1 LSSIIPLSE
10 IISETTSPTKL
21 EEYPEVP
28 RITSS
33 TIASLSTTP
42 AATTSTST
50 EVITVISVEPPEN
63 SSSIN
68 PKIGSTTDSM
78 KLVEDSVTEILFTT
92 LPTTSSTN
100 INLSQ
105 PTTTTTTTTTL
116 ASRSTT
122 AAVSQPRPFGFPTRR
137 RSNSS
142 EVTTTA
148 TTPLSRSKVS
158 ITSRNPTRPSNPI
171 LGRGRLRTKS
181 INRNTE
187 EELVDQVDTPHAE
200 TSASRNFSR
209 SRSRGSNRY
218 TPPTSKSRQDGSTNS
233 VPSSRYRERGRT
245 TASTTV
251 TATTN
256 DNVRKRYRRP
266 SRNNN
271 TESIKANELDDSQIV
286 RITQGSSRRNPFR
299 SRSDT
304 NEENDQ
310 ITNIRVFRKPTNNY
324 DRTRYTRKRNNVEE
338 PLQKVNDESNQK
350 HFATMKIPKTDTSV
364 ETDRIERNDLLNG
377 VDQSI
382 ATVNSVIESNTIQP
396 IHTVKPIAQIGV
408 TTVSSNK
415 VEYTRNRH
423 KDAVATTTAHI
434 ETHEFNPNLVTI
446 VSTEHATDVEEKILG
461 APRKRKIFL
470 RRRPIS
476 STIANITETE
486 EEERFQVPRRR
497 KVIKHKRPL
506 QDTSS
511 TSVEISVKEKE
522 DSSFLLESTTPIG
535 NDKGVEKS
543 TAVINQT
550 EIISMTQN
558 AEESTIAIGLTGFT
572 KEMEDST
579 LTTETT
585 LSADYN
591 TDSFMKVTLETPA
604 TETTTISGEKDTNI
618 FSTATISTISI
629 DADGNRQSTIEI
641 DTEAT
646 TMESTLATATI
657 YNTEGNVFLE
667 DTLIPSTEAENL
679 STIRM
684 QTTTSDSDS
693 VITRAQA
700 TTTPFTT
707 ESDLLSAARSSI
719 ESRYTRKKFIRKTP
733 VSSSEISSNRH
744 SSALSPTENSSLEI
758 LSKRRNNLFI
768 RRHPSSS
775 STANTLHDDLKYQEE
790 EEKEENIEGRSS
802 NLVKQNIAEDTIPK
816 NSSVSTSFSDDSAE
830 FWKHYTTTSLRS
842 QINYPSVRIEDI
854 ENHKVAKTEFAE
866 DNTYQSTSIA
876 TREPEIQSRYKV
888 PIILKRP
895 FDPEEALSPRRY
907 PPLDSASEESEET
920 SETRE
925 TRLRQSGFRQ
935 PRMRYRL
942 RDRDNIRIEEET
954 TQPNSEFTST
964 WQYFKTRSYPKRPS
978 TSTEVTVTETLIPA
992 KKFDYAADAFYR
1004 KQQSLRTTTPRSN
1017 DLFDSQNLI
1026 DPYYMHTTVKPS
1038 VTRLVTS
1045 VTESGTTERQKI
1057 LIKTKYSSLTSTTKI
1072 PADQFLSTTPLSV
1085 SVAEVN
1091 DDESANEIRQGIE
1104 RSTLPIEGEFNY
1116 RYDGRFTTESHESST
1131 IEIESVFNN
1140 LITGKSFAK

>member
-1 LSSIIPLSE
+1 
-10 IISETTSPTKL
+10 
-21 EEYPEVP
+21 
-28 RITSS
+28 
-33 TIASLSTTP
+33 
-42 AATTSTST
+42 
-50 EVITVISVEPPEN
+50 
-63 SSSIN
+63 
-68 PKIGSTTDSM
+68 
-78 KLVEDSVTEILFTT
+78 
-92 LPTTSSTN
+92 
-100 INLSQ
+100 
-105 PTTTTTTTTTL
+105 
-116 ASRSTT
+116 
-122 AAVSQPRPFGFPTRR
+122 
-137 RSNSS
+137 
-142 EVTTTA
+142 
-148 TTPLSRSKVS
+148 
-158 ITSRNPTRPSNPI
+158 
-171 LGRGRLRTKS
+171 
-181 INRNTE
+181 
-187 EELVDQVDTPHAE
+187 VDTPHAE

-218 TPPTSKSRQDGSTNS
+218 TPPTSKSRTQDGSTNS

-251 TATTN
+251 TVATN

-266 SRNNN
+266 SRINN

-299 SRSDT
+299 SRSDSD
-304 NEENDQ
+304 EENDQ

-338 PLQKVNDESNQK
+338 SLQKVNDESNQK
-350 HFATMKIPKTDTSV
+350 HFATMKVPKTGTSV

-377 VDQSI
+377 VDQSN
-382 ATVNSVIESNTIQP
+382 ATVNSIIESNTIQP
-396 IHTVKPIAQIGV
+396 IYTVKPIAQIEV

-415 VEYTRNRH
+415 VEYTSNRYE
-423 KDAVATTTAHI
+423 DAVATTTAHI
-434 ETHEFNPNLVTI
+434 ETHEFNPNLVTF
-446 VSTEHATDVEEKILG
+446 VSTEHATDIEEKTLG

-511 TSVEISVKEKE
+511 TSVEISLKEKE

-535 NDKGVEKS
+535 SDKGVEKS

-579 LTTETT
+579 LTITETT
-585 LSADYN
+585 SSADYN
-591 TDSFMKVTLETPA
+591 ADGFMKVTLETPA
-604 TETTTISGEKDTNI
+604 TETTTTSGEKDTNI
-618 FSTATISTISI
+618 FSTATISTIST
-629 DADGNRQSTIEI
+629 DDDNRESTIEI
-641 DTEAT
+641 GNTEAT

-657 YNTEGNVFLE
+657 YNTESNVFLE

-679 STIRM
+679 STIRV

-693 VITRAQA
+693 ATTRAQA

-733 VSSSEISSNRH
+733 VSSSEIATNRY

-790 EEKEENIEGRSS
+790 EEKENIEGRSS
-802 NLVKQNIAEDTIPK
+802 NLVRQNIEEDTIPK
-816 NSSVSTSFSDDSAE
+816 NFSVSTSFLDDSAE

-888 PIILKRP
+888 PIMKRP
-895 FDPEEALSPRRY
+895 FDPEEALSPKRY

-935 PRMRYRL
+935 PRMRYKL

-978 TSTEVTVTETLIPA
+978 TSTEVAVTETLIPA

-1004 KQQSLRTTTPRSN
+1004 KQQSSN
-1017 DLFDSQNLI
+1017 N
-1026 DPYYMHTTVKPS
+1026 
-1038 VTRLVTS
+1038 
-1045 VTESGTTERQKI
+1045 
-1057 LIKTKYSSLTSTTKI
+1057 
-1072 PADQFLSTTPLSV
+1072 
-1085 SVAEVN
+1085 AEK
-1091 DDESANEIRQGIE
+1091 Q
-1104 RSTLPIEGEFNY
+1104 
-1116 RYDGRFTTESHESST
+1116 
-1131 IEIESVFNN
+1131 
-1140 LITGKSFAK
+1140 